1 MQQEEVV
8 FMMAALFLL
17 FNLSMIS
24 IYFNRRL
31 WAMWLIVIGILLSFL
46 MLWHHAT
53 SVLQINL

>member
-1 MQQEEVV
+1 
-8 FMMAALFLL
+8 MMAALFLL